1 VKGEIIVT
9 KTAELIERDFYVE
22 SGEPLPEK
30 AGEADRRQK
39 AKRRKLFAT
48 FAAGLLLVGGGYW
61 GYSALNAGY
70 VTTDNA
76 YVGAD
81 VAQVTPLVGGP
92 VRQVLVE
99 DAQQVRRG
107 QVLVRLDDT
116 DARIALA
123 RAEAEFAAAERQ
135 ARSLVANDG
144 ERSAQVTAR
153 AADAARASAQIAG
166 ARADFDRAGID
177 LRRRQAL
184 ADSGAISDEELTNAR
199 NAYNT
204 ASANLRA
211 AQALLAQASAQ
222 REAAVGSRSTN
233 QALIGD
239 GRVDTNPDVL
249 AASAAVAQARLD
261 LERMVIRAPVDGIV
275 SRRQVQVGQRVQA
288 GAMLMVVVPVQ
299 SAYVDANFKEVEL
312 ADVRPGQGV
321 TLTSD
326 LYGEDV
332 EFHGRVVG
340 FAGGTGAAF
349 ALVPAQ
355 NATGNWIKVVQRLPV
370 RITLDSRELAAHP
383 LRVGLSMNAT
393 VHTAG

>member
-1 VKGEIIVT
+1 MNQPISHDQFDIAHIDGEDGQA
-9 KTAELIERDFYVE
+9 AEA
-22 SGEPLPEK
+22 K
-30 AGEADRRQK
+30 ARTQK
-39 AKRRKLFAT
+39 RKKAFIG
-48 FAAGLLLVGGGYW
+48 FAAGLLLAGGGYQA
-61 GYSALNAGY
+61 YAAAHAGH

-92 VRQVLVE
+92 VREVLVQ
-99 DAQQVRRG
+99 DTHPVRRG

-123 RAEAEFAAAERQ
+123 RAEAELAAAERRV
-135 ARSLVANDG
+135 RSLVASDG
-144 ERSAQVTAR
+144 ERSAQVSAR
-153 AADAARASAQIAG
+153 SADAARASAQIAA
-166 ARADFDRAGID
+166 ARADLDRAAID
-177 LRRRQAL
+177 LRRRQDL
-184 ADSGAISDEELTNAR
+184 AQSGAISDEELTTAR
-199 NAYNT
+199 NAHST
-204 ASANLRA
+204 AAANLQA
-211 AQALLAQASAQ
+211 AQAALAQAAAQ

-239 GRVDTNPDVL
+239 GRVDTNPEVL
-249 AASAAVAQARLD
+249 AARAAIAQARLD
-261 LERMVIRAPVDGIV
+261 LERTVIRAPIDGIV

-288 GAMLMVVVPVQ
+288 GAMLMAIVPVQ

-312 ADVRPGQGV
+312 TDVRPGQKV

-332 EFHGRVVG
+332 EFHGRVIG
-340 FAGGTGAAF
+340 FSGGTGAAF

-370 RITLDSRELAAHP
+370 RIALDPRELARRP
-383 LRVGLSMNAT
+383 LRVGLSMTAT
-393 VHTAG
+393 VHTAAE